1 MPIKISLIG
10 AGSAV
15 FSLNLMRDL
24 CLTSN
29 LYGSTISFIELKAL
43 ATGSKELL
51 LQLIMMDPWTRSED
65 QARALMEEI
74 LALPYHEEMRKHY
87 L

>member
-24 CLTSN
+24 CLTPNIYS
-29 LYGSTISFIELKAL
+29 STISFIELKAL